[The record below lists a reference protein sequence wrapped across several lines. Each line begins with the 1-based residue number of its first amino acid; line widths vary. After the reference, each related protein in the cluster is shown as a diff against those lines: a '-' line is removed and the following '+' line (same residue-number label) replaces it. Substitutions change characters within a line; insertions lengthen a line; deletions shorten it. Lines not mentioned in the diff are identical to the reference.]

1 VDWEIPAFAKF
12 MIVLLVTSLIC
23 LVTYHYLVRSTF
35 IGKFLNGRKYSIKR
49 KRSEQPVVEVKT
61 V

>member
-35 IGKFLNGRKYSIKR
+35 IGKFLNGRKYPIKR
-49 KRSEQPVVEVKT
+49 KHSEEQIVEVKT